1 MRSRRCQQCS
11 AESSRAGPFCPWC
24 GGMLDAGRPDLAT
37 EPSRVET
44 VGPATA
50 RPVRR
55 PRGRALLVAVLVL
68 MTVGGSAAM
77 VFWNAS
83 REAPQKAVEDPR
95 RSQVEPRDEPTQ
107 SQATSSDEAVGAGT
121 PFSTTVR
128 RYIGTQYDVD
138 DPAVDT
144 DEGRCEVLWQVYLS
158 LPYLEASPGWTVGPE
173 EAEEVTSEGGILHD
187 TIASWVEGNEE
198 ALSAV
203 EECAAYFIGREVPP
217 SPDWLSGSG
226 SQPEPQSTQR
236 FVVLSTDLSGEWR
249 RDVEKVQRWLKI
261 HGYSAGPVDGY
272 YGGQTAASVR
282 AFQRDN
288 RLSQTGAVDHE
299 TWEKLRGGWTY

>member
-1 MRSRRCQQCS
+1 
-11 AESSRAGPFCPWC
+11 
-24 GGMLDAGRPDLAT
+24 MLDAGQPDLAT

-50 RPVRR
+50 RPARR
-55 PRGRALLVAVLVL
+55 RGRSLLVALLVL
-68 MTVGGSAAM
+68 MIVGGSAAM
-77 VFWNAS
+77 LFWNAS
-83 REAPQKAVEDPR
+83 REAPQKAVDDPGS
-95 RSQVEPRDEPTQ
+95 SQVEPRDEPTR
-107 SQATSSDEAVGAGT
+107 SQDTSSDEGIGAGT

-144 DEGRCEVLWQVYLS
+144 DEGRCEVLWHVYLS
-158 LPYLEASPGWTVGPE
+158 LPYQQASPGWTVGPE

-203 EECAAYFIGREVPP
+203 EECAAYFIGRDVPP
-217 SPDWLSGSG
+217 STDWLSGSETQ
-226 SQPEPQSTQR
+226 SEPQSTNG
-236 FVVLSTDLSGEWR
+236 FVVLSIELSGEWR
-249 RDVEKVQRWLKI
+249 RDVEKVQRWLNL

-272 YGGQTAASVR
+272 YGEQTAESVR

-288 RLSQTGAVDHE
+288 ALPQTGAVDHV
-299 TWEKLRGGWTY
+299 TWRKLRGGWTY

>member
-1 MRSRRCQQCS
+1 M
-11 AESSRAGPFCPWC
+11 
-24 GGMLDAGRPDLAT
+24 
-37 EPSRVET
+37 
-44 VGPATA
+44 
-50 RPVRR
+50 RR
-55 PRGRALLVAVLVL
+55 PQGRSLLVALVVL
-68 MTVGGSAAM
+68 MIVGGTAAM
-77 VFWNAS
+77 VIWNAS
-83 REAPQKAVEDPR
+83 RKAPQAAVDDR
-95 RSQVEPRDEPTQ
+95 GSSQVEPRDEPTQ
-107 SQATSSDEAVGAGT
+107 SQTTSSAEGVGAGT

-158 LPYLEASPGWTVGPE
+158 LPYQEASPGWTVGPE
-173 EAEEVTSEGGILHD
+173 EVEEVTSEGGILHD

-217 SPDWLSGSG
+217 SADWRSGSE
-226 SQPEPQSTQR
+226 SQPESQSTQR
-236 FVVLSTDLSGEWR
+236 FVVLSTDLRGEWR
-249 RDVEKVQRWLKI
+249 RDVEKVQRWLRV
-261 HGYSAGPVDGY
+261 HGYSAGAVDGY
-272 YGGQTAASVR
+272 YGKQTAASVR

-288 RLSQTGAVDHE
+288 GLPQTGAVDKE